1 MTGARGPQPSLEGP
15 RVRLRPWRADDADAV
30 FTACQDA
37 DIQRWTLVPV
47 PYRRED
53 AETFVGPV
61 AARTWAEGGALFAV
75 EPAGGG
81 HLLGSMGLHSLEEGL
96 GAVGWWTVPAAR
108 GHGLTAE
115 ALRVLSRWVL
125 EELGATRLEALVLAG
140 NTASLRVA
148 ERAGYRV
155 EGVLRRR
162 LLHRGERLDVVM
174 TSLLDTDPRP

>member
-61 AARTWAEGGALFAV
+61 AARTWAV
-75 EPAGGG
+75 
-81 HLLGSMGLHSLEEGL
+81 GLHSLEECL